1 MSTETYT
8 TGSGKTTRPADTEHT
23 SITTGPNMKA
33 NGSMITSTARALRPG
48 SMAVD
53 TRATTPRGRRT
64 ARVNI
69 LGRTAVISWG
79 TGRTTKSMVLGCT
92 SGAMVVSTRETG

>member
-1 MSTETYT
+1 
-8 TGSGKTTRPADTEHT
+8 
-23 SITTGPNMKA
+23 MKA
-33 NGSMITSTARALRPG
+33 NGSMITSTARAPRPG

-53 TRATTPRGRRT
+53 MKATMLRGRRT

-79 TGRTTKSMVLGCT
+79 TGRTTKSMVLGCM
-92 SGAMVVSTRETG
+92 SGATVVSTRESG